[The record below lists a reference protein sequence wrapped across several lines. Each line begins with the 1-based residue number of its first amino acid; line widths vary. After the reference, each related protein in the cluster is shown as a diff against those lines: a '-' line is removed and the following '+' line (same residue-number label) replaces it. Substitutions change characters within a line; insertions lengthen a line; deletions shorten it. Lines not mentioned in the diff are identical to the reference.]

1 MIKFWAQSNDN
12 NFLHGCVI
20 ESRNISRPSK
30 LNVEAEPTL
39 EQAKAR
45 IEAALKLKKA
55 ASAFNA
61 AKEKL
66 GEDAFNDPS
75 SLAKAAANSGLN
87 VENLDEWVTKAG
99 AKEAGL
105 PEALSQFKRQ

>member
-1 MIKFWAQSNDN
+1 MDLNSIKRHLHWAKAKSAILLNR
-12 NFLHGCVI
+12 LWVI
-20 ESRNISRPSK
+20 TFIK
-30 LNVEAEPTL
+30 VLNVEAEPTL

-75 SLAKAAANSGLN
+75 SLAKAAANSGLK
-87 VENLDEWVTKAG
+87 VENLDEWVTKSGREGSRLA
-99 AKEAGL
+99 
-105 PEALSQFKRQ
+105 